1 MNWLARYSSFSRYS
15 YSVLSLGMVRHC
27 SSSASSDLH
36 HVKKDHCVVSMFC
49 VMHRRLLYIHCLS
62 IERARVSWYLFVEL
76 LTVVVI
82 VYMTWFGCRSCV
94 YVFIIVMIS
103 LRFLWTSEYRICR
116 MYVLEDQEDVIFD
129 EWSDDGPIL

>member
-62 IERARVSWYLFVEL
+62 SEVLSVVSVLKPL
-76 LTVVVI
+76 KQ
-82 VYMTWFGCRSCV
+82 VYTNMPCVQPFICPGMRSLSCMNLSDINCV
-94 YVFIIVMIS
+94 S
-103 LRFLWTSEYRICR
+103 D
-116 MYVLEDQEDVIFD
+116 VLI
-129 EWSDDGPIL
+129 